1 MYWLYACWNPHHKHT
16 LHCCT
21 LSSPTLKCLFLLWTS
36 TLIYISIQS
45 WHDGRKKRKKT
56 RVNVRRRVGRDFLI
70 PPRRNEK
77 NFLKFPNFL
86 EIFRSRRKR
95 GGGGRDREGRKEGV
109 EGKIIRKTSIN
120 QTSTGIIYV
129 SSTRFFI
136 TRHRSPISIYIDLTP
151 KKIIPSKH
159 EEWIARH
166 FRRLQLSTK
175 EALKSICDIS
185 KLPHPPSPLRQCVV
199 SPVVRFR
206 LVLHWSSTIKQAC
219 SLRFD

>member
-1 MYWLYACWNPHHKHT
+1 MYVVAWDVIF
-16 LHCCT
+16 
-21 LSSPTLKCLFLLWTS
+21 LFPPAGTKRIFS
-36 TLIYISIQS
+36 NSQIY
-45 WHDGRKKRKKT
+45 W
-56 RVNVRRRVGRDFLI
+56 
-70 PPRRNEK
+70 
-77 NFLKFPNFL
+77 KFFGL
-86 EIFRSRRKR
+86 VER
-95 GGGGRDREGRKEGV
+95 GGRGEGQGRKEGV

-185 KLPHPPSPLRQCVV
+185 KLPHPPPPSDSASFLLSFVSVSFYTGPPLSNKLAV
-199 SPVVRFR
+199 
-206 LVLHWSSTIKQAC
+206 
-219 SLRFD
+219 